1 MTKEPRST
9 FMTTPASS
17 ATKVRIVAYGAV
29 LSAIYVVYAA
39 ISSASYGQILQ
50 GIDNHFVRALLL
62 VIGAA
67 QVKRFGVPTVIGFV
81 SALLL
86 GAVAIGSPPDFLL
99 LIPATFAA
107 GLTYDLAL
115 RGGDYAKNAITFRR
129 IFLATLVSS
138 ISESVVVTGGLIAY
152 GWTFLQSERFLTAIL
167 GVAPSLTVIVFF
179 LLGRNILLSFLGAGI
194 GGSLLNRFNRNL
206 SLYPVKT

>member
-1 MTKEPRST
+1 MSS
-9 FMTTPASS
+9 PASP

-29 LSAIYVVYAA
+29 LSAIYVVYAS

-50 GIDNHFVRALLL
+50 GVDNHFVRALLL

-86 GAVAIGSPPDFLL
+86 GAVVIGSPPDFLF

-107 GLTYDLAL
+107 GLTYDLVL
-115 RGGDYAKNAITFRR
+115 RVGDYAKNAVTFRR

-138 ISESVVVTGGLIAY
+138 ISESVVVTVGLVAIA
-152 GWTFLQSERFLTAIL
+152 WPFSQSREFLAAIL
-167 GVAPSLTVIVFF
+167 GVAPSVSVIVFF
-179 LLGRNILLSFLGAGI
+179 LLGRNILLSVLGAGT
-194 GGSLLNRFNRNL
+194 GGYLLNRFKRNL
-206 SLYPVKT
+206 PPYPVKA